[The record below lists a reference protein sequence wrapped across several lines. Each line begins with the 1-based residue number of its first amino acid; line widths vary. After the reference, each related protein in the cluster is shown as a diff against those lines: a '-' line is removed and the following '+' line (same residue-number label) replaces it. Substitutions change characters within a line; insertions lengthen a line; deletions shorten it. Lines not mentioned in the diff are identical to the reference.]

1 MTDEDD
7 PVVEHTP
14 EAKDT
19 VEETKTDAPAT
30 AAPGAAEPSVA
41 PKGRRLTPAE
51 WIEIINH
58 REYDTMATNDI
69 CAKFG
74 ITVQAISSHI
84 KNAIDRGAKATYG
97 KKGSKKHLLAVRA
110 APAAVATPAAVDD
123 FESRR
128 KDRIERSKE
137 TLYRQSE
144 ALQAIHNQVLKEII
158 ESKGAIKASDR
169 LADLKAIRVSAAI
182 ISETADTRYRLLDID
197 KEIDER
203 AMPILQYE
211 DLSDEEIE
219 AMREK
224 DDEDE
229 DALDLDIS
237 VTDEDDIVET

>member
-1 MTDEDD
+1 MSDEDD
-7 PVVEHTP
+7 PVVKHAP
-14 EAKDT
+14 EAKDA
-19 VEETKTDAPAT
+19 VEETKTDAPAA

-69 CAKFG
+69 CAKYG

-97 KKGSKKHLLAVRA
+97 KKGSKKHLLAARA
-110 APAAVATPAAVDD
+110 APTPVIAPPADD

-169 LADLKAIRVSAAI
+169 LADFKAIRVSAAI

-224 DDEDE
+224 DEEDE